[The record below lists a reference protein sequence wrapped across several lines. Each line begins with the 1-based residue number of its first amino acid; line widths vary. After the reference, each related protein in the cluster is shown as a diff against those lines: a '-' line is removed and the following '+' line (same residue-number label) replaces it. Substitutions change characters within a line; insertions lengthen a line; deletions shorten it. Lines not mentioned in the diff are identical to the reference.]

1 MFTEKQHQ
9 NLRIGMGDKSI
20 LAALALATVPTDSN
34 TTADTEDTASTSSAT
49 APGTKEWIECV
60 TRAYAQLPDF
70 AALADRLHAN
80 RSETRLAE
88 KLKWL
93 PEHVPPTA
101 GVPVLAMSAYPV
113 GSVSEVLRRAN
124 KSGSSAAAFEYKYD
138 GARVQLHFVS
148 KVVDAAALTREAG
161 NDARVFSRNME
172 DTTEKYGSL
181 LDVLARQVNGDGPV
195 SFIMEGEVVA
205 LDRAT
210 STFHPFQVL
219 QAKATTEFCL
229 FAFDLLAINGEN
241 LLDVRASSPRRLCMI
256 SIAGLSPPTLMP
268 LLFRLSCT
276 RNLCA
281 SAVRGCAI
289 CSLKSPDTS
298 SWSSSLTLIS
308 THPMRTAAAS
318 LLLLRWQCATSSSSP

>member
-1 MFTEKQHQ
+1 MRTFHGSEEQHQ

-20 LAALALATVPTDSN
+20 LTALALATLPIDS
-34 TTADTEDTASTSSAT
+34 TTSVSDEGAT
-49 APGTKEWIECV
+49 ARVTVSGTKDWIECV

-70 AALADRLHAN
+70 SALADKLHAN
-80 RSETRLAE
+80 RSETCLAE

-101 GVPVLAMSAYPV
+101 GVPVLTMSAYPV
-113 GSVSEVLRRAN
+113 GSVAEVLRRTS

-138 GARVQLHFVS
+138 GARVQLHFTS
-148 KVVDAAALTREAG
+148 EEG
-161 NDARVFSRNME
+161 NDWEHARQVGDGARIFSRNME

-181 LDVLARQVNGDGPV
+181 LSVLSRQVKGSGPV

-229 FAFDLLAINGEN
+229 FAFDLLAINGES
-241 LLDVRASSPRRLCMI
+241 LLDVRQ
-256 SIAGLSPPTLMP
+256 
-268 LLFRLSCT
+268 
-276 RNLCA
+276 
-281 SAVRGCAI
+281 
-289 CSLKSPDTS
+289 
-298 SWSSSLTLIS
+298 SSLGLEEVV
-308 THPMRTAAAS
+308 
-318 LLLLRWQCATSSSSP
+318 LY